1 MTFIL
6 AQPATAPAS
15 VHLEVTVTG
24 VSDPLYRNVLAR
36 LTILLQK
43 DNERLQDSAVR
54 RLHRQAD
61 EDIRSALAPFGYY
74 NPIIKGSLNKKDGV
88 WQAQYTVDQG
98 PPVVLEKIDLQLA
111 GAGVNNAPLIAA
123 LADFPLKKGDV
134 LHQELYEQGKKK
146 LANLAFKEGFLDASF
161 SEHSLRINSQ
171 TNSASLRLVLDT
183 GRQYLFGATNSVQ
196 EILKHDLLARYLPYK
211 AGDPY
216 NPAKLFELQSILYQT
231 NYFSKVVVR
240 GQLDRVEDLAIP
252 VEIDLTAPEHLNK
265 YSFGVGYAT
274 DTGVRGKIDWDNRL
288 FNSSGDKASA
298 SLQVGER
305 ENTLA
310 LNYRMPVDEDPRYH
324 SLTDSLAYQD
334 KQWENTTTQL
344 FTASMARE
352 YADPRYKLSTGIELR
367 DEIYDVGDTSG
378 ESILLLPSLNAGM
391 IFADDILNT
400 KNGLQATVGFLGGVK
415 GVVSDATFLQATI
428 SGKAIVSPFQDWRL
442 IGRGSLGATLVD
454 SIDSLPPSLRFYTG
468 GDNTLRGY
476 RYKSIGTRD
485 ASGEVIGGRYL
496 VVGSIEAERVVYNQW
511 SLATFWDGGTA
522 SDDLT
527 LNFHQG
533 VGVGVRF
540 RLPFGQIRF
549 DIASAITEDGTPL
562 RVHLTVGG
570 DL

>member
-1 MTFIL
+1 M
-6 AQPATAPAS
+6 PAS

-54 RLHRQAD
+54 RLHRQAE

-74 NPIIKGSLNKKDGV
+74 NPTIKGSLNKKDEV
-88 WQAQYTVDQG
+88 WQAQYVIDQG
-98 PPVVLEKIDLQLA
+98 PPVVLEKIDLHLT
-111 GAGVNNAPLIAA
+111 GAGVNNAPLTAA

-161 SEHSLRINSQ
+161 SERSLRINSE
-171 TNSASLRLVLDT
+171 TNSASLRLLLDT

-216 NPAKLFELQSILYQT
+216 SPAKLFELQSILYQT
-231 NYFSKVVVR
+231 NYFSKVAVR
-240 GQLDRVEDLAIP
+240 GQVDRVEDLAIP

-265 YSFGVGYAT
+265 YSFGVGYGT

-288 FNSSGDKASA
+288 FNSSGDKVNA
-298 SLQVGER
+298 SLQLGER
-305 ENTLA
+305 ENTIA
-310 LNYRMPVDEDPRYH
+310 LHYRMPVDEDPRYY
-324 SLTDSLAYQD
+324 SLANSLAYQN
-334 KQWENTTTQL
+334 KQWENTETQL

-352 YADPRYKLSTGIELR
+352 YSDPRYKLSTGIELR

-378 ESILLLPSLNAGM
+378 ESTLLLPSLNAGLV
-391 IFADDILNT
+391 FADDILNT
-400 KNGLQATVGFLGGVK
+400 KNGLQSAVGFLGGVK
-415 GVVSDATFLQATI
+415 GVISDATFLQATVN
-428 SGKAIVSPFQDWRL
+428 GKAIVSPFTDWRL
-442 IGRGSLGATLVD
+442 IGRGLLGVTLVD

-511 SLATFWDGGTA
+511 SLAAFWDGGTA
-522 SDDLT
+522 SDDLS

-540 RLPFGQIRF
+540 RLPFGQVRF
-549 DIASAITEDGTPL
+549 DVASAITEDGTPL